1 MQFTWIFAFLY
12 RLIKWKVS
20 FCDLNFHFFGPTL
33 RSKRFRPS
41 SSRKLGREQKRGM
54 KGEGEGREGNAVSS
68 SPLSLPL
75 PCFLLSPTFA
85 QWLDWKRLLCRLFW
99 PQFLIHFYNSLHL
112 RNRSI
117 LSGWG
122 SFSIST
128 TGNRELKQQRRRR
141 QRKHHKTMKL
151 RHFKL
156 YRVYLEPL
164 NSSNAGD
171 FSWRWILK
179 GFIHVRINITTFFN
193 FPDMF
198 RRYIRHLQWYIF
210 WHRRWI

>member
-141 QRKHHKTMKL
+141 QRKHHKTMNL
-151 RHFKL
+151 RHFKFA
-156 YRVYLEPL
+156 
-164 NSSNAGD
+164 S
-171 FSWRWILK
+171 FQILK